1 MRDNREMTDTPH
13 ELEGEERTT
22 VTIRRAPKFS
32 VFIVVGALI
41 GFLVTLVLT
50 ALEPADPTLGFA
62 ATLGYFS
69 LIGVPIGGVFGAV
82 IAIALDY
89 RASRRAA
96 PVIASK
102 LAVRADE
109 HAPADS
115 IATGSTSSRSNSSQQ
130 SAQRSDG

>member
-1 MRDNREMTDTPH
+1 MTDTPRDA
-13 ELEGEERTT
+13 EGEERAT

-32 VFIVVGALI
+32 VFVVVGALI
-41 GFLVTLVLT
+41 GFLVTLTLT
-50 ALEPADPTLGFA
+50 TLEPADPAVGFA

-89 RASRRAA
+89 RASRRAV

-102 LAVRADE
+102 LAMHADE
-109 HAPADS
+109 PAPE
-115 IATGSTSSRSNSSQQ
+115 IHNSSQH